1 MTMDAARQMYDEDG
15 FELEGDDLD
24 RAEQERAAEVE
35 KERMKAFVA
44 ILTTE
49 VNRRIQRRDI
59 VERRW
64 LDDLR
69 QYHGYYDPDLLKRL
83 QDMEGSQVNINMTA
97 PKTDALVARLWDLLF
112 PTDDRNYSVAPTPV
126 PEMTEE
132 AERIAAEI
140 ERLNAEADQ
149 MMEQAQQQVDAQN
162 PEGAAATEAEA
173 RQVETNINMLQDKI
187 DEMSDRMTLAKSYAT
202 LMQEEID
209 DQLVTCNYQAEAR
222 DAIED
227 ACKIGMGV
235 LKGPVL
241 GDQGKQHWRHDK
253 DENGQTIGWS
263 LDIIDDRMPAA
274 YRVDPWSFFPDPDV
288 RKVSHSNGFY
298 ERHLLN
304 KMQMRKLA
312 KRSDIDKD
320 AVREL
325 LKGSPDRGS
334 TPTYLADLHDLTN
347 QSSGDISD
355 RYHVFEY
362 TGPIETEDM
371 QMLMAAFAKDG
382 QEPEELDE
390 LEEFHARIWF
400 CQGHVLSFAMH
411 PLDSN
416 EPIYSVFTIRA
427 DEASLFGFGIPY
439 IMRHP
444 QSVMNGAFRMMM
456 DNSGLSTGP
465 QVIVNKDAVTPEDG
479 SWTLRARKIWLR
491 NSTASM
497 AGVPGFETFNIP
509 SNQGELANIIA
520 LSNETI
526 DTVTSMPALAQ
537 GEQGSGVTKTAQGM
551 ALLMNSTNVT
561 FRRIVKNFDDDVT
574 VPMIRRFYHWNM
586 QFSNKES
593 IKGDYEVQARGSGA
607 LLVREMQAQNLI
619 MIAQMFGDHPVFG
632 PRLKHGAL
640 LGEIFK
646 AHMIPMNDLV
656 MTEREF
662 RKWQK
667 EQEEKQDPMAAAEQ
681 AKAQAIQEEVAFKK
695 EELSLKQSMH
705 EREWAGREKVAQ
717 LNYDAAME
725 KAALSMN
732 LTREE
737 LDAKVADAAQERER
751 KERSLAVEVAM
762 KNKPGEGSGGLV

>member
-1 MTMDAARQMYDEDG
+1 MEARAYDDEGFEIEGAQMDAVEAARK
-15 FELEGDDLD
+15 
-24 RAEQERAAEVE
+24 AEAE

-44 ILTTE
+44 TLTTE
-49 VNRRIQRRDI
+49 ANRRVQRRDI
-59 VERRW
+59 IERRW
-64 LDDLR
+64 IEDLR
-69 QYHGYYDPDLLKRL
+69 QYHGHYDPDLIKRL
-83 QDMEGSQVNINMTA
+83 QEMEGSQVNINMTA

-132 AERIAAEI
+132 AEQVAKEI
-140 ERLNAEADQ
+140 ERLNTEADQ
-149 MMEQAQQQVDAQN
+149 AMDVAAQQVEAGNQEAAELSESAARTMEGQVNELQN
-162 PEGAAATEAEA
+162 KA
-173 RQVETNINMLQDKI
+173 
-187 DEMSDRMTLAKSYAT
+187 DELADRMTQAKSHAN
-202 LMQEEID
+202 LMQDEIE

-241 GDQGKQHWRHDK
+241 GDQGKQHWRH
-253 DENGQTIGWS
+253 EVNANGDTIGWAM
-263 LDIIDDRMPAA
+263 DIIQDKMPAA

-298 ERHLLN
+298 ERHLMN

-312 KRSDIDKD
+312 KRPDIDKD
-320 AVREL
+320 VVRDL

-334 TPTYLADLHDLTN
+334 TPTYLADLHDLTE

-355 RYHVFEY
+355 RYHVWEY

-371 QMLMAAFAKDG
+371 EMLQAAFAKEGEAID
-382 QEPEELDE
+382 ELDE

-411 PLDSN
+411 PLDSK

-427 DEASLFGFGIPY
+427 DEASMFGFGIPY

-444 QSVMNGAFRMMM
+444 QAVMNGAYRMMM
-456 DNSGLSTGP
+456 DNSGLSTAP

-479 SWTLRARKIWLR
+479 SWTLRARKVWLR

-497 AGVPGFETFNIP
+497 AGVPAFETFNIP

-526 DTVTSMPALAQ
+526 DSVTSMPALAQ

-551 ALLMNSTNVT
+551 ALLMNSSNVT

-574 VPMIRRFYHWNM
+574 VPIVRRFYHWNM
-586 QFSNKES
+586 QFSDKDHL
-593 IKGDYEVQARGSGA
+593 KGDYEVEARGSGA

-632 PRLKHGAL
+632 PRIKHGAL
-640 LGEIFK
+640 LSEIFK
-646 AHMIPMNDLV
+646 AHMISTHDLV
-656 MTEREF
+656 MTDREF
-662 RKWQK
+662 RQWQK
-667 EQEEKQDPMAAAEQ
+667 EQSEKEDPIAAAEQ
-681 AKAQAIQEEVAFKK
+681 AKVDAMMQQIELQREEM
-695 EELSLKQSMH
+695 SLKQSIS
-705 EREWAGREKVAQ
+705 EREWAGREAVAR

-725 KAALSMN
+725 KTALSMN
-732 LTREE
+732 LTREQ
-737 LDAKVADAAQERER
+737 LDAKLDDAAKERER
-751 KERSLAVEVAM
+751 KERSLAVEVAAKAM
-762 KNKPGEGSGGLV
+762 SGQGGGGLI